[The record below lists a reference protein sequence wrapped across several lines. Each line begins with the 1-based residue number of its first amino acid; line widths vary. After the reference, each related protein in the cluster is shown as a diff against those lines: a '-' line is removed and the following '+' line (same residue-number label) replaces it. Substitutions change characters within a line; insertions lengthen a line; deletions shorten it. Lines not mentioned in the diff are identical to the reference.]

1 MWRAIASVFTLLGAG
16 RTAAQASVYRSHRD
30 VGNFAAAVVGVV
42 LLLALTASFIV
53 TPGAWEHLATFLV
66 GKNASH

>member
-1 MWRAIASVFTLLGAG
+1 MWRVIASLSALLIAG
-16 RTAAQASVYRSHRD
+16 RTAAQAGVYRSHRD
-30 VGNFAAAVVGVV
+30 VANFVAAVIGVV

-66 GKNASH
+66 GKNASR

>member
-1 MWRAIASVFTLLGAG
+1 MWRAIASVFALLAAG
-16 RTAAQASVYRSHRD
+16 RTAAQAGVYRSHRD
-30 VGNFAAAVVGVV
+30 VANFVAAIIGVV

-66 GKNASH
+66 GKNAG